1 MKFGIDFGTSFST
14 MCTLD
19 SNGKPLVL
27 RDEVGL
33 DKIPSV
39 VYWGKDGVKVG
50 QAAAEILGDTAGMAE
65 DEKIE
70 TLGRIVKSV
79 KRELE
84 PGRTITLPDGKQ
96 ITPVDVV
103 SEILGYLKRN
113 AEELHF
119 HTTVKEVSL
128 THPATFTEAQKELLT
143 NAAKKAGFSSV
154 RLMPEPIAAA
164 LGYVA
169 SGADVGNGVIVF
181 DFGGGTFDLAYLQK
195 DADGNYHFPIQ
206 PLGDAMCG
214 GDDFDQCI
222 YDWAETQI
230 KEKYGCA
237 IADGF
242 DVDLSFL
249 MLCRRAKERL
259 SRSDEAPMRYF
270 IENIGRIHAST
281 IKKINFEE
289 MIKSRVDRT
298 ISLVGRMMNTLEG
311 RNLPV
316 ETVLLVGGS
325 TRIPLVAAKLK
336 EMLPEKAPMR
346 TTDTDTA
353 VVMGSVYEMPKTET
367 PMPGQSSDGRKA
379 QSVVDSVNAALGKDK
394 EKEIP
399 PLLKQVQ
406 AALLRR
412 QLGK

>member
-14 MCTLD
+14 MCALD
-19 SNGKPLVL
+19 SDGRPLVL

-39 VYWGKDGVKVG
+39 VYWGTDGVKVG

-119 HTTVKEVSL
+119 HTAVKEVSL

-143 NAAKKAGFSSV
+143 EAAKKAGFSSV

-169 SGADVGNGVIVF
+169 SGADVGNGIIVF

-195 DADGNYHFPIQ
+195 DTDGNYRFPIQ
-206 PLGDAMCG
+206 PLGDATCG

-222 YDWAETQI
+222 YDWAESQI

-237 IADGF
+237 IAEGF

-259 SRSDEAPMRYF
+259 SRSNDAPMRYF
-270 IENIGRIHAST
+270 IETVGRFHADS
-281 IKKINFEE
+281 INKINFEE

-311 RNLPV
+311 RDLAV
-316 ETVLLVGGS
+316 DTVLLVGGS
-325 TRIPLVAAKLK
+325 TRIPLVAARLK
-336 EMLPEKAPMR
+336 EMLPAQTPIR

-353 VVMGSVYEMPKTET
+353 VVKGSVYEMPKTEA
-367 PMPGQSSDGRKA
+367 PMPEQSSGGKEDRTAVG
-379 QSVVDSVNAALGKDK
+379 SMNAALG
-394 EKEIP
+394 ENKEIP
-399 PLLKQVQ
+399 PLLMQLQ

-412 QLGK
+412 QLGR